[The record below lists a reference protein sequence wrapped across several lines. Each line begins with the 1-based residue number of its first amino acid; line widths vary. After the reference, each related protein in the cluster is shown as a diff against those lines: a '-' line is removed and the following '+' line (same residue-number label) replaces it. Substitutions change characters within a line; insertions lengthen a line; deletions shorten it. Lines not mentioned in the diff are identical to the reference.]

1 MNISTSLNA
10 RKIIIGVLL
19 LIGVYACTTEPNPQ
33 QEELTPI
40 VHTLYTDSVELFVEY
55 KPLVVGEISK
65 FAAHFTVLGDN
76 FTALED
82 ATITV
87 SLIMG
92 KSGIRNSIDTCSS
105 PGIFRLAL
113 EPKKA
118 GIATLIFDV
127 KTKNFSEKFVIN
139 NVQVFS
145 NTEEALKKPTVEAT
159 GDITYL
165 KEQAWKVEFANEPV
179 EKKSFTNVIKTSGKL
194 LSAQGDEMVVV
205 AKASGIVLFSNQ
217 SLIQGSPI
225 QKGQTIM
232 SVSGEDLSEFNLN
245 SEYKQAKSNLEK
257 TKADFERA
265 SKLIEEKIITQKD
278 FLQAKL
284 AYENAENSFRTL
296 SRNYSKNGKSS
307 LSPMDGF
314 IKNLLVQEGQYVE
327 VGSPLATV
335 SKNKRLVVQ
344 AMLSQNYFDQLGL
357 ITSANFTSG
366 SNTNELYNTKAL
378 NGSLPIIGKS
388 SSSNS
393 PFVTITFEIDNIGK
407 MIPGS
412 VIEVYL
418 KSSPIAD
425 ALVIP
430 VSSLVEE
437 QGMFYVYVQTGGE
450 SFEKREVTLG
460 ANDGEFVQVLKGVEE
475 NERVVTKGA
484 YQIKLST
491 ASGALPAHGHEH

>member
-1 MNISTSLNA
+1 MN
-10 RKIIIGVLL
+10 KIIFGILL
-19 LIGVYACTTEPNPQ
+19 LAGIYACTTEPSLQP
-33 QEELTPI
+33 EELTPI

-55 KPLVVGEISK
+55 KPLIVGEISK

-145 NTEEALKKPTVEAT
+145 NTEEALKNPAVEAT

-179 EKKSFTNVIKTSGKL
+179 EKKSFTNVIKTSGQL

-284 AYENAENSFRTL
+284 AYEHAENSFRTL

-388 SSSNS
+388 SSSNA